1 LDWEADEM
9 YGFARD
15 VGCVLFGIAAVATTR
30 SYWKFVEHM
39 SMVGSGAW
47 GALSGPF
54 TRSPL

>member
-1 LDWEADEM
+1 M
-9 YGFARD
+9 YGLARD

-30 SYWKFVEHM
+30 SYWKFVEQM

-47 GALSGPF
+47 GALSGPL